1 MLVEQTMQK
10 LVSMKLPGM
19 AEALRRWLERPK
31 EKDMSPLDL
40 IGLLADAE
48 WNDREQ
54 KRLTARLRNARFRQD
69 ATVEDIDYQ
78 HARGLAKSVM
88 LDLAACRWVTAHQNV
103 IFTGLTG
110 VGKSYLACALGQK
123 ACREGHSVVYR
134 RASRLY
140 DELAQARADGTYLLL
155 LRRLAKTDILV
166 VDDFG
171 LEVLSATQ
179 RRDFL
184 EVMED
189 RYGTSS
195 TIITSQLDPKNW

>member
-10 LVSMKLPGM
+10 LVSMKLQGM

-69 ATVEDIDYQ
+69 ATIEDIDYQ

-103 IFTGLTG
+103 IFRASPASGRAT
-110 VGKSYLACALGQK
+110 SRALPAEK
-123 ACREGHSVVYR
+123 ACRDGYTVVYR
-134 RASRLY
+134 RASRLL
-140 DELAQARADGTYLLL
+140 DEVAQARADG
-155 LRRLAKTDILV
+155 R
-166 VDDFG
+166 
-171 LEVLSATQ
+171 
-179 RRDFL
+179 
-184 EVMED
+184 
-189 RYGTSS
+189 TSS
-195 TIITSQLDPKNW
+195 CSAGSPRRTCLSSTTSASRC